1 MYHLAYTIVQNDGDA
16 NEVISESIYRA
27 YKNYHSLKNKNAFKT
42 WILRIVHNTAVEMI
56 RKNTKV
62 IPVGQVEEAITD
74 DFQQKLTTKMVVR
87 DAIESLKQPYRTVTL
102 LYYYENLSITK
113 IAHITNSNRVA
124 VKQQLS
130 RSRKMLLEILK
141 EDFEA

>member
-102 LYYYENLSITK
+102 LYYYENLSISK
-113 IAHITNSNRVA
+113 IARITNSNRVA